1 VLHARLGDRA
11 KAVADAEECLRRD
24 REPRTVY
31 QVAGIYA
38 LTSRADPA
46 DRAEALRL
54 LASALA
60 KGYGADLVDRDH
72 DLDPIRTDAEFKRI
86 VSAARALKADRP
98 R

>member
-1 VLHARLGDRA
+1 MLHARLGNRTEA
-11 KAVADAEECLRRD
+11 LADAEECLRRD

-38 LTSRADPA
+38 LTSRVEPA

-54 LASALA
+54 LASALG
-60 KGYGADLVDRDH
+60 KGYGMDLVDRDG
-72 DLDPIRTDAEFKRI
+72 DLDPIRNDAEFKRI
-86 VSAARALKADRP
+86 VAAAKALKTDRS